1 MWQAR
6 QLGGYVCEYNQFTIE
21 HHGTVV
27 SLLNPLTAKSA
38 YYTMYRVT
46 IQALVINS
54 QVACKQNSFN
64 ERLY

>member
-6 QLGGYVCEYNQFTIE
+6 QLGGYLCECNQFTIG

-27 SLLNPLTAKSA
+27 SLLNPVKSA